1 MDNLL
6 DVLYDDEKID
16 LDNIK
21 IDIRPVITKEKIK
34 NLKELLEHSEL
45 IEFPNESQN

>member
-1 MDNLL
+1 MNNLL
-6 DVLYDDEKID
+6 DDLFEDDRID

-34 NLKELLEHSEL
+34 SLKELLEHSEL